1 MTTPEERAA
10 FAAIRAHADACARCQ
25 GGDDDCPRAAALYR
39 AWRPTLVLAP
49 REVRRAHQ
57 NV

>member
-1 MTTPEERAA
+1 MTTQEEKVA
-10 FAAIRAHADACARCQ
+10 FAAIQDHADACARCQ
-25 GGDDDCPRAAALYR
+25 GGDDDCPRAVALYR
-39 AWRPTLVLAP
+39 AWRPTLDLAP